1 VPGHLL
7 VVGAGYIGLEMG
19 TVWRR
24 LGAKV
29 TVVEFLDRITPGMDG
44 EVSKTFQRILG
55 KQGMAFKLGAKVT
68 GVDSS
73 GELLKVH
80 VEPARGGEP
89 EIIECDVV
97 LVSIGRRPYTE
108 GLGLQA
114 AGVALDERQRISTD
128 DHFQTNVPGIYAIG
142 DAIKGPMLA
151 HKAEEEGVAV
161 AEILAGQKPHI
172 DYNLIPGVV
181 YTDPE
186 VAALGQT
193 EEQLKEAGIAYRTG
207 KFSMMA
213 NSRARAVGRTDGF
226 VKLLA
231 DTQSDRIL
239 GCHIIAADA
248 GTMIN
253 EVTVAMEF
261 GASAEDL
268 ARTSH
273 PHPTLEEAI
282 KEAALATF
290 AKPIHM

>member
-1 VPGHLL
+1 
-7 VVGAGYIGLEMG
+7 
-19 TVWRR
+19 
-24 LGAKV
+24 
-29 TVVEFLDRITPGMDG
+29 
-44 EVSKTFQRILG
+44 
-55 KQGMAFKLGAKVT
+55 
-68 GVDSS
+68 VDSS

-80 VEPARGGEP
+80 VEPAKGGEG
-89 EIIECDVV
+89 EAIECDVV
-97 LVSIGRRPYTE
+97 LVAIGRRPYTDGV
-108 GLGLQA
+108 GLEA
-114 AGVALDERQRISTD
+114 AGVALDERQRIATD
-128 DHFQTNVPGIYAIG
+128 EHFRTNVPGIFAIG

-186 VAALGQT
+186 IAAVGQT
-193 EEQLKEAGIAYRTG
+193 EEQLKQAGVAYKVG

-213 NSRARAVGRTDGF
+213 NSRARAVGNTDGF
-226 VKLLA
+226 VKLL
-231 DTQSDRIL
+231 TDRIL
-239 GCHIIAADA
+239 GCHIIASDA

-253 EVTVAMEF
+253 EVTVGMEF